1 MIKVADLKKYAEKVG
16 IQYPPACRSK
26 KMVTLI
32 AKSIEVPLNDLERIV
47 KHAKNMKLFREEIK
61 ELINTPSLFTE
72 DVKPVLQEEVPP
84 ETVEPLVKTEAEFLI
99 IEQKEERLLLIENI
113 SKRNYTI
120 KGLILMAGEVTQI
133 DSKYRMNADI
143 MKRINYHIE
152 LKIFKVVT

>member
-72 DVKPVLQEEVPP
+72 DVKPALQEELL
-84 ETVEPLVKTEAEFLI
+84 VETEAEFLI

-152 LKIFKVVT
+152 LKKFRIV